1 MGIGAEPRS
10 DVQMASCFTP
20 QERHTTDFYKDWIM
34 SGLRFQHFHFWRKGK
49 RMSLQLERTVCNDHL
64 DLKISGDNNND
75 GDHAHGLLSCV
86 IV

>member
-1 MGIGAEPRS
+1 MGFVFNIS
-10 DVQMASCFTP
+10 
-20 QERHTTDFYKDWIM
+20 I
-34 SGLRFQHFHFWRKGK
+34 SGGKGK

-64 DLKISGDNNND
+64 NLKISGDNNND

>member
-34 SGLRFQHFHFWRKGK
+34 SGFIFNISISGGK
-49 RMSLQLERTVCNDHL
+49 RKQMSLELEIIVCNDHL
-64 DLKISGDNNND
+64 DLKISSDNNND
-75 GDHAHGLLSCV
+75 SDHA
-86 IV
+86 